1 MVGELPLELAAFA
14 ALLDAHPTP
23 VREAFHYCMAMM
35 MVEAGKARLIETIP
49 SEVGTICT
57 FESSAG
63 ERFNVAKP
71 AMSEEVG
78 AWLMERVREILGE
91 VGV

>member
-1 MVGELPLELAAFA
+1 
-14 ALLDAHPTP
+14 
-23 VREAFHYCMAMM
+23 MAMM
-35 MVEAGKARLIETIP
+35 MVEAGKARLIETTP
-49 SEVGTICT
+49 GEGGTICT
-57 FESSAG
+57 FESAAG
-63 ERFNVAKP
+63 EHFNVTRP